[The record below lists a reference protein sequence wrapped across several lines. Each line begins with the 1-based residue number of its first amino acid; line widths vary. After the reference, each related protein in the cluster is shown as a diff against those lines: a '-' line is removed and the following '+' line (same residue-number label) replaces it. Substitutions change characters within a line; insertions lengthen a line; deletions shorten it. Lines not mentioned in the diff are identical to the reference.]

1 MPHGKL
7 KIYSNIVNFYGT
19 IELPPTLV
27 CPGRQPVW
35 NFVVTSLMYS
45 F

>member
-19 IELPPTLV
+19 IELPL
-27 CPGRQPVW
+27 CQFAQEDSQYGI
-35 NFVVTSLMYS
+35 LL
-45 F
+45 